1 MPMRL
6 VEVFLP
12 AEERNRFQ
20 EILKDHEVLGSWQ
33 EGSPEG
39 KIIAKLLLPTE
50 KTGEVLDLLE
60 KHFTT
65 VKGFR
70 IALLPVE
77 ASIPRPQKEEKE
89 KTEEAEIAGQ
99 EKPEKKIAG
108 ISREELYA
116 DVQKISKL
124 SWVYIVFVLLASVV
138 AAIGILRDNTVAII
152 GAMVI
157 APLLGPNVALSLGT
171 TLGDTDLTRR
181 AMKTN
186 LAGMLAAL
194 LLAFMLGIA
203 LQVDP
208 DAPKIVSGTKVGLGD
223 IILALAAGS
232 AAALSFTTGV
242 LSALIGV
249 MVAVALLPPLV
260 TLGMLIGTGRWDM
273 ALGALLLLLTNL
285 ICVNL
290 AGVVTFLARGIRP
303 LTWWEANRAK
313 KATRRAI
320 AVWTFLLIILGIVIL
335 FSQRG

>member
-1 MPMRL
+1 MRL
-6 VEVFLP
+6 LEVFLP
-12 AEERNRFQ
+12 AEETNRFQ
-20 EILKDHEVLGSWQ
+20 EILRDHEILGSWQ
-33 EGSPEG
+33 EKSSEG
-39 KIIAKLLLPTE
+39 KILAKLLLPTE

-65 VKGFR
+65 VEGFR
-70 IALLPVE
+70 IVLLPVE
-77 ASIPRPQKEEKE
+77 ASIPRPQEEEKTEKE
-89 KTEEAEIAGQ
+89 KEALE

-108 ISREELYA
+108 ISREELYT
-116 DVQKISKL
+116 DVKKISKL
-124 SWVYIVFVLLASVV
+124 SWVFIAFVLLASVV
-138 AAIGILRDNTVAII
+138 AAIGVLRDSTVAII

-157 APLLGPNVALSLGT
+157 APLLGPNVALSLAT
-171 TLGDTDLTRR
+171 TLGDTDLAHR
-181 AMKTN
+181 AMRTN
-186 LAGMLAAL
+186 VAGMLAAL
-194 LLAFMLGIA
+194 FLAFLVGIA
-203 LQVDP
+203 FQVDP
-208 DAPKIVSGTKVGLGD
+208 DAPKIVSVTKVGLGD
-223 IILALAAGS
+223 IVLALAAGS

-260 TLGMLIGTGRWDM
+260 TLGMLIGAGRWDM